1 MFKEGRYSNT
11 LTVLLVIV
19 MIAIII
25 LLIFLGINVF
35 NKYNILKDAEDAA
48 SGFNDK
54 VPDVDFDEG
63 LYDDAIGNYEP
74 TNNTL
79 NNGIT
84 GGNALA
90 NLVNP
95 GTSSGSS
102 GSGSSSSGLTY
113 KGFPMIGTITIS
125 KTDVNL
131 PILAKVSK
139 ESIEVSVAKQYGP
152 DLNQPGNVVII
163 GHNYRNGLFFSNN
176 KKLEVGDKIN
186 IKDRN
191 GITLTYTIY
200 SKFET
205 DENDASFY
213 DRDTNG
219 KCEITLSTCTDN
231 DATRRLILLARAE

>member
-25 LLIFLGINVF
+25 LLVFLGLSVF
-35 NKYNILKDAEDAA
+35 NKFNITKETGEGVGMFDNA
-48 SGFNDK
+48 
-54 VPDVDFDEG
+54 VPDVDYDEG
-63 LYDDAIGNYEP
+63 LYDDVVVNYNP
-74 TNNTL
+74 TNNTVS
-79 NNGIT
+79 NGII

-95 GTSSGSS
+95 GITSGSDDSGSS
-102 GSGSSSSGLTY
+102 NGLTY

-139 ESIEVSVAKQYGP
+139 ESIEVSVAKQYGT

-186 IKDRN
+186 IKDRH

-205 DENDASFY
+205 NENDASFY

-231 DATRRLILLARAE
+231 DATKRLIILARAE

>member
-1 MFKEGRYSNT
+1 MFKEGKYSNV
-11 LTVLLVIV
+11 LTVFLVIV

-25 LLIFLGINVF
+25 LLGFLGVNVF
-35 NKYNILKDAEDAA
+35 NKYRITKETGEGVEMFDNSVPSVDWEDELYGGSSQNYFNSVSNNI
-48 SGFNDK
+48 
-54 VPDVDFDEG
+54 
-63 LYDDAIGNYEP
+63 I
-74 TNNTL
+74 
-79 NNGIT
+79 

-90 NLVNP
+90 NLITP
-95 GTSSGSS
+95 ETSTGSNGGSGGSS
-102 GSGSSSSGLTY
+102 ELTY

-139 ESIEVSVAKQYGP
+139 ESIEASVAKQYGA

-163 GHNYRNGLFFSNN
+163 GHNFRNGLFFSNN
-176 KKLEVGDKIN
+176 KKLEVGDKIK

-191 GITLTYTIY
+191 GTTLTYTIY

-205 DENDASFY
+205 DEGDASFY

-231 DATRRLILLARAE
+231 DATRRLIILARAE